1 MTTND
6 TIAIIKTI
14 AKHAIDSKL
23 LPVVDIVDAA
33 AEAVEALIRV
43 DTLSPHAL
51 EVSHD

>member
-23 LPVVDIVDAA
+23 LPVLDIVAA
-33 AEAVEALIRV
+33 TAEAVEALRRV
-43 DTLSPHAL
+43 